1 MTQNITE
8 IETLKNIIKSSDKI
22 INFVPTMG
30 NIHLGHESLIKLAV
44 KKSQV
49 SIISIFVNPLQ
60 FSEKEDYV
68 NYPRTYEDDIKK
80 IDNLG
85 ADYLFLPDQSF
96 IDDIEDSSFNSFG
109 ELTKIMCGKD
119 RPGHFNGV
127 ALVVSKLLKL
137 IKPNYLYLGEKDYQQ
152 TIIIKKL
159 ITKLSIKT
167 KIKTHQIV
175 REENGLALSSR
186 NSRLNKKNKLISLE
200 IFKVL
205 NDIKNEIQ
213 ENFFFLS
220 RLDYFKKHLIN
231 VGFEKVNYLEIR
243 KNDSLNLLDEQ
254 FSECRLFISVQI
266 NGIKLID
273 NIFLGNIKKSDQ
285 KIINF

>member
-1 MTQNITE
+1 MTKNITE
-8 IETLKNIIKSSDKI
+8 VEMLKNIMKSSNKI
-22 INFVPTMG
+22 VNFVPTMG

-44 KKSQV
+44 KKSQI

-60 FSEKEDYV
+60 FNEKEDYV
-68 NYPRTYEDDIKK
+68 NYPRTYKDDKKK

-96 IDDIEDSSFNSFG
+96 IDDIKDSQFHSFG
-109 ELTKIMCGKD
+109 ELTRIMCGKD
-119 RPGHFNGV
+119 RPGHFYGV
-127 ALVVSKLLKL
+127 ALIVSKLLKL
-137 IKPNYLYLGEKDYQQ
+137 IKPDYIYLGEKDYQQ
-152 TIIIKKL
+152 TIVIKEL
-159 ITKLSIKT
+159 IEKLSIKT

-186 NSRLNKKNKLISLE
+186 NSRLNDKSKLIALE

-205 NDIKNEIQ
+205 NAINNEIQ
-213 ENFFFLS
+213 ENFFLLS
-220 RLDYFKKHLIN
+220 RLEYFKKFLIN

-243 KNDSLNLLDEQ
+243 KDDSLSLVDDQ
-254 FSECRLFISVQI
+254 FSFCRLFISVQI
-266 NGIKLID
+266 NGIRLID
-273 NIFLGNIKKSDQ
+273 NIFLGKIKKSDQ